1 MKTATIGMKK
11 IFSYFLNLKIRWK
24 ILIGVS
30 FIAYL
35 LILVA
40 VQSYLSLKYSE
51 SQFKEYRKL
60 VEQTNVS
67 SKFAID
73 LASFT
78 LRVND
83 YLLTNSEDAA
93 NDIREKAVAIK
104 NAIEEMAALFESDQ
118 NYVLIKS
125 ANVEFD
131 AYITA
136 FEEVTG
142 FVKERNKL
150 VKRLKKL
157 GPDAEQK
164 INSTLEKAY
173 ENDDVTAAY
182 YSGLLLGNVLRAR
195 LNANEFLINHH
206 PKSALMVRNELS
218 SLEEAAQEMTV
229 VVNDLDP
236 YEKILEIMTLSGTY
250 TPLFNQLISIIKKR
264 DELIKNSLNVF
275 GPRLTSTMKRIQE
288 NNETRQR
295 ELGEIA
301 TSNNHQAVFTLSIVA
316 VIAIT
321 LCAVGSLLLSRIIAR
336 PVVRMTETMS
346 EIVNG
351 DLNADVPA
359 LGQSDEIGQIAKAVQ
374 VFKENALETE
384 RLRSEKIERE
394 QQAAEEK
401 RQATIKL
408 ADDLERSVKSVVNR
422 VGHATEQM
430 KDTATEMAQST
441 GVTVDRAGIVEL
453 ASIEANTTAENVA
466 KSAYDLSA
474 SIKKISEE
482 ITSARELTD
491 IGKGKAE
498 VTNETVQSLTEG
510 VRKIGDVVRLI
521 DDIAEQ
527 TNLLALNATI
537 EAARAG
543 EAGRGFAVV
552 ASEVKSLA
560 NQTAKATEDIR
571 NQIEHIQMTTNKSVA
586 EIEDV
591 AELIIKISE
600 MTDDVANAVG
610 HQDRATQ
617 DISDNIRKT
626 ANGTQQVSLNIA
638 EVNAAANQSLESSN
652 SVVAVVDELQLQS
665 SALGKELNQFLSTL
679 RVT

>member
-1 MKTATIGMKK
+1 M
-11 IFSYFLNLKIRWK
+11 
-24 ILIGVS
+24 
-30 FIAYL
+30 
-35 LILVA
+35 
-40 VQSYLSLKYSE
+40 
-51 SQFKEYRKL
+51 
-60 VEQTNVS
+60 
-67 SKFAID
+67 
-73 LASFT
+73 
-78 LRVND
+78 
-83 YLLTNSEDAA
+83 
-93 NDIREKAVAIK
+93 
-104 NAIEEMAALFESDQ
+104 
-118 NYVLIKS
+118 
-125 ANVEFD
+125 
-131 AYITA
+131 
-136 FEEVTG
+136 
-142 FVKERNKL
+142 
-150 VKRLKKL
+150 KRLKKL